1 MYNEMRD
8 RIRFN
13 GLLNVM
19 EVVALVNS
27 LTDRQE
33 ALLECVR
40 IFYIIMFPKEE
51 QCDMNDN

>member
-1 MYNEMRD
+1 MRD